1 MLINRTSRDIQAVNK
16 LSKQGDIMKP
26 NTLREEIWKEITLF
40 NISLKEKKRE
50 GKKDEGIYKKKNKTL
65 RKNIKL

>member
-1 MLINRTSRDIQAVNK
+1 MI
-16 LSKQGDIMKP
+16 P

-50 GKKDEGIYKKKNKTL
+50 GKKDEGIQEKKTL